1 MDATEIPRKSSCLL
15 AEPDRPLFA
24 PLSSRMELFH
34 RPNTAF
40 YTFREREPL
49 RIKEGASERIADID
63 CSRAERSRA
72 KQSLINR
79 RHRHQIRGRRR
90 RPLLLSFLTDQ
101 TAVRC
106 CMVLYCP
113 MPCCLFRIEKEERE
127 EKEREREK
135 ERTTAWQPRR
145 LSSQGTVVQYNL
157 PPFFLGNATTS
168 SRCRSTQCP
177 AGRPSVAKK
186 TDRWTA
192 TGRGRGREGLSE
204 PPGGQQFTLQLACRF
219 CYLDNSSRS
228 S

>member
-79 RHRHQIRGRRR
+79 RHRHQIRGRR
-90 RPLLLSFLTDQ
+90 PLLLFLDRSDR
-101 TAVRC
+101 RC

-127 EKEREREK
+127 EK

>member
-90 RPLLLSFLTDQ
+90 RAQPPTSPPLFLDRSDRRSLLYGSLLPD
-101 TAVRC
+101 AVLPFSDR
-106 CMVLYCP
+106 
-113 MPCCLFRIEKEERE
+113 KG
-127 EKEREREK
+127 RERGEG
-135 ERTTAWQPRR
+135 EDYGMATETAK
-145 LSSQGTVVQYNL
+145 
-157 PPFFLGNATTS
+157 F
-168 SRCRSTQCP
+168 SRN
-177 AGRPSVAKK
+177 
-186 TDRWTA
+186 
-192 TGRGRGREGLSE
+192 RG
-204 PPGGQQFTLQLACRF
+204 AI
-219 CYLDNSSRS
+219 
-228 S
+228 